1 MLQKGL
7 TRLYRIVLNVAGI
20 SSHFVILSLALWVRN
35 LEQDAGHITP
45 LCSMMSG
52 PHWDAANGS
61 GRLDP
66 SSFSCVPRPLH
77 VVFLCGF
84 SSTEVWRPQTL
95 RVNVQEATVETLGLL
110 LTWHQKSQDNTFAFY
125 WPSTYYGQPRFEGR
139 QTRLH
144 LSVGGIANN
153 LQPSLIYQSRGLA

>member
-1 MLQKGL
+1 MGQEFGTRCRTHNSSLLHDVSVFTGMLQMAVADWTSLPFHVFQGL
-7 TRLYRIVLNVAGI
+7 FIWSSYVIFPARRPEDLRLLMW
-20 SSHFVILSLALWVRN
+20 SLRA
-35 LEQDAGHITP
+35 P
-45 LCSMMSG
+45 
-52 PHWDAANGS
+52 
-61 GRLDP
+61 
-66 SSFSCVPRPLH
+66 
-77 VVFLCGF
+77 
-84 SSTEVWRPQTL
+84 